1 MASTEQDPGPQPS
14 ASRGLADRTTA
25 LVGWTIAWRAT
36 SAVATVALGAV
47 LVRQLPTSEYGRYTL
62 VLSVLVYIALL
73 ATFGQDQGL
82 LRYLPEVL
90 ARGDR
95 AAAHDLLRKSAIAIL
110 AVWLLTSGAVWVSR
124 PAIDSLLHAHVAD
137 LLALGTF
144 LLLGGIAA
152 GVLSFALVAIYD
164 MRSQAIATP
173 IAGALTL
180 ALAIVLLRL
189 GHGLGGVLVAG
200 AVGQSCLAGF
210 YLFILLRR
218 IRRAEGVRGGRVGW
232 RRCAACP

>member
-1 MASTEQDPGPQPS
+1 MASVDP
-14 ASRGLADRTTA
+14 SRQIAGLADRTTA

-36 SAVATVALGAV
+36 SAIATLALGA
-47 LVRQLPTSEYGRYTL
+47 LLIRQLPADEYGRYTF

-95 AAAHDLLRKSAIAIL
+95 AAANDLLRKSAIAIL

-144 LLLGGIAA
+144 VLLGGIAA

-180 ALAIVLLRL
+180 ALAVVFLHL
-189 GHGLGGVLVAG
+189 GQGLGGVLVAG
-200 AVGQSCLAGF
+200 AGGRARPPAFYLAILLPRALAGV
-210 YLFILLRR
+210 RR
-218 IRRAEGVRGGRVGW
+218 ALRAEGAPTV
-232 RRCAACP
+232 